1 MVVCVVSSNCWGSKA
16 FVQLSIRHYQR
27 ACAASWLLNKHGH
40 DRPVSISYY
49 CSQRRSFFSTAKAHN
64 NNIDKTDVIT
74 PETEPG
80 KLLYQRSKNRFNF
93 PMYLTAFSTCQMG
106 YWLWYVTEFTAAVA
120 AKTDFEVNYYLGGVG
135 LGLSVI
141 MVVGSCAYPRL
152 LISEIRDLGKGVVSI
167 KNLTAPFATVDKV
180 GTTYTAGSL
189 KVDDV
194 DKEHIIKKGSIANY
208 RNHLAITRSNS
219 RFPLLL
225 SPSQDDFLREA
236 NLVSLLIPGSLSARE
251 KTALNG
257 DKKKVTRQRKAY
269 ARIPNS
275 TRQLPRIGHK
285 I

>member
-1 MVVCVVSSNCWGSKA
+1 MVVCVVYSNCWGSKA
-16 FVQLSIRHYQR
+16 LVQLSIRNYHR
-27 ACAASWLLNKHGH
+27 ACASRLNNNRR
-40 DRPVSISYY
+40 DRPASISYC
-49 CSQRRSFFSTAKAHN
+49 CSQRHSFFSTAKAHN
-64 NNIDKTDVIT
+64 NNVHKSDGMT

-80 KLLYQRSKNRFNF
+80 KLIYQRSKNRFNF

-120 AKTDFEVNYYLGGVG
+120 AKTNFEVDYYLGGVG

-141 MVVGSCAYPRL
+141 MVVGSCAYPSL
-152 LISEIRDLGKGVVSI
+152 LISEIRDLGRGVVSI

-189 KVDDV
+189 KVDNV

-208 RNHLAITRSNS
+208 RSHLAITRSNS

-225 SPSQDDFLREA
+225 CPSQDDFLKEA
-236 NLVSLLIPGSLSARE
+236 DLVSLLMPGSLSAKE
-251 KTALNG
+251 KGVLSG
-257 DKKKVTRQRKAY
+257 DKKKITRQRKGY

-275 TRQLPRIGHK
+275 TRQLPRISHK